1 MSDIT
6 NRGDLLLQ
14 FLRHA
19 LRHHQLR
26 HVRLQ
31 MRRVVLIGERLDGG
45 AIIVIEAPVIATARL
60 RLFDCRLQR

>member
-1 MSDIT
+1 MCDIT

-26 HVRLQ
+26 HARLQ